1 MTEDATQADQIGE
14 VERKHLDW
22 TTEMKISLVTIDD
35 EERRKG
41 RDFMKRM
48 KKRWGEKYPEY
59 RQASWQKVRDNA
71 ARFKKETE
79 IMNLIL
85 VRQREEI
92 EPEAMLRV
100 GHVEQ
105 ETTADKH

>member
-1 MTEDATQADQIGE
+1 MQHRQIKL
-14 VERKHLDW
+14 VKKRKHLDW

-41 RDFMKRM
+41 RGFMKRVKETM
-48 KKRWGEKYPEY
+48 L
-59 RQASWQKVRDNA
+59 RDNA
-71 ARFKKETE
+71 ARFKKETK

-92 EPEAMLRV
+92 EPEAMVSV
-100 GHVEQ
+100 GHIKQ
-105 ETTADKH
+105 EMTANKVTLRLITTK

>member
-1 MTEDATQADQIGE
+1 M
-14 VERKHLDW
+14 
-22 TTEMKISLVTIDD
+22 
-35 EERRKG
+35 
-41 RDFMKRM
+41 
-48 KKRWGEKYPEY
+48 
-59 RQASWQKVRDNA
+59 RDNA

-100 GHVEQ
+100 GHIEQ
-105 ETTADKH
+105 ETTANEANTEVDNNEVTEENVYEREVVRC